1 MVNTS
6 DPSGVAMTLA
16 VRVASLLLAVLSL
29 TAASAAS
36 VAAVEQSTPRPDP
49 AGHMADLLYSSDSG
63 LDAVRLPPRSPTPAG
78 SPSTIEP
85 STIEPSPDYTEI
97 ALGGVGGVAIAAAAA
112 GTLRGR
118 RRRQP
123 VLEAA
128 LAAGGPDEMSRAAGL
143 LGDRLV
149 EHSRADAAVHAYRA
163 AVDLGHEYW
172 SPIAQVAL
180 ARLLSEQGDRT
191 QAREL
196 MEAVVASGHPRAVPV
211 AEAGLGEL
219 ASRSRDG
226 TGGPAPDWS
235 RWERLT
241 DSADPP
247 DRAG

>member
-6 DPSGVAMTLA
+6 DPSRVAMTLV

-36 VAAVEQSTPRPDP
+36 VAAVEQSKPRPDP

-63 LDAVRLPPRSPTPAG
+63 LDAVRLAPRSPTPAG
-78 SPSTIEP
+78 PPTTID
-85 STIEPSPDYTEI
+85 PSPDYPAI
-97 ALGGVGGVAIAAAAA
+97 ALGGLGGVAIAAAVA

-118 RRRQP
+118 RRRP
-123 VLEAA
+123 TVLEAA
-128 LAAGGPDEMSRAAGL
+128 LAAGEPDEMSRAAGL

-149 EHSRADAAVHAYRA
+149 EHSRADAAAHAYRA

-180 ARLLSEQGDRT
+180 ARLLSDQGDRI
-191 QAREL
+191 QARKL

-219 ASRSRDG
+219 AFGNR
-226 TGGPAPDWS
+226 GGMADSAPDQS

-241 DSADPP
+241 DSADRP
-247 DRAG
+247 DSAG